1 MTSRLPLGT
10 YPSDTGSAIW
20 NTRKINKYKSA
31 GKTQFFTIPLRVHR
45 GKVNGID
52 VRPDT
57 LGRCVTIPKGSL
69 CLNLETPLPTAFLK
83 VVSTE
88 KLMGSNNKVVKINL
102 ADIANG
108 GKFYLFEQTTAF
120 NMTTERIKC
129 SVRLAAIPAVI
140 ARVGTAI
147 AKSDSLSEFFSHFFK
162 SVPGHYE
169 LIILASTM
177 IALLPESRCKVG
189 IQSPDMPSDNFLV
202 FDVHE
207 VGYHLMNLMLMGK
220 FDK

>member
-1 MTSRLPLGT
+1 MTSRLPLGG

-20 NTRKINKYKSA
+20 NTRKIKKFQS

-45 GKVNGID
+45 GKVDGID

-69 CLNLETPLPTAFLK
+69 CLNLSTPVPTAFLK

-88 KLMGSNNKVVKINL
+88 KTMGSNKVVKINL

-108 GKFYLFEQTTAF
+108 GKFYLLEQTTAF

-129 SVRLAAIPAVI
+129 SVRVAAVPAVI

-147 AKSDSLSEFFSHFFK
+147 ANADSLSEFFSHFFK
-162 SVPGHYE
+162 SIPGQYE
-169 LIILASTM
+169 LIMLVSTM

-189 IQSPDMPSDNFLV
+189 IQSPDMPSHNFLV